1 MTIKIVNGEMEY
13 WNIGKLENIVSKGN
27 FYLLSSP
34 CTKTL
39 CLIRKRQ
46 EQGLR
51 NLKTQEFTN
60 VNDWVLR

>member
-1 MTIKIVNGEMEY
+1 M
-13 WNIGKLENIVSKGN
+13 S
-27 FYLLSSP
+27 LLSP
-34 CTKTL
+34 CTKTQ

>member
-1 MTIKIVNGEMEY
+1 MEY
-13 WNIGKLENIVSKGN
+13 WNIGILENIVSKGN

-46 EQGLR
+46 EHPR
-51 NLKTQEFTN
+51 
-60 VNDWVLR
+60 